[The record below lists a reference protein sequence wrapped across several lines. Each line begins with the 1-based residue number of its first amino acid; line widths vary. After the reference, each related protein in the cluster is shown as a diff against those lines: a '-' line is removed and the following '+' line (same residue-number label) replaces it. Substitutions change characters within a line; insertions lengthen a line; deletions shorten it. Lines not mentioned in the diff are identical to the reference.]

1 MEGGLVVFVPVRIG
15 DEGSITSFVVVLVM
29 TFVACAGLAV
39 DGGRLVA
46 AKIELGDQAENAARA
61 GAQEVTSLR
70 SGSLIIDE
78 SSAVRVAEEYLSI
91 QGIDGDAYIENNSV
105 TVNVSRSIPMTLLG
119 LFGLTAKTLTAN
131 RSATPVNGS

>member
-1 MEGGLVVFVPVRIG
+1 MIDRTRLGE
-15 DEGSITSFVVVLVM
+15 EGSITALVVVLAM

-70 SGSLIIDE
+70 SGILQIDKSRAVE
-78 SSAVRVAEEYLSI
+78 AAEKFLSS
-91 QGIDGDAYIENNSV
+91 QGLDGEVLIENNEV
-105 TVNVSRSIPMTLLG
+105 TVTVSRNVSMTLLS
-119 LFGLTAKTLTAN
+119 LFGAKPKTLSAR
-131 RSATPVNGS
+131 RSAIPVDGS